1 VLQEDDYED
10 IVATTPKKTTPTGK
24 SGKSFTFSD
33 SEFSN
38 IEEGGGGAGA
48 LGGSGAKPKSFMKRF
63 SFTGSS

>member
-1 VLQEDDYED
+1 LQEDEYED
-10 IVATTPKKTTPTGK
+10 VVATTPKKTTPSGR

-38 IEEGGGGAGA
+38 IEEGGGAGG
-48 LGGSGAKPKSFMKRF
+48 LGSSASKPKSFMKRF